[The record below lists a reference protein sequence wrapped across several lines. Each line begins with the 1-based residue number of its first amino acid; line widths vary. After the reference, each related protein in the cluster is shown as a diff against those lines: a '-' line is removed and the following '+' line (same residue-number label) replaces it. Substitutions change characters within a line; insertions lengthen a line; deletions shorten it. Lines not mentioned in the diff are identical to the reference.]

1 MQTQSWVNQ
10 LGESAK
16 FTQAFPDSDMPKI
29 ATPSSTHTQEQPF
42 KAELQ
47 QLEPSLTPSA
57 FKLFSLL
64 HDVAL
69 TIANHRGY
77 RGIASGALC
86 SLTLFCPKEV
96 VARALELDPRTIY
109 RAAKLLK
116 EKNLLDNRPIKSTLK
131 GEKRNAGMLWKVK
144 LNPIGENLVKFSK
157 EELSHTWRDMDADA
171 KEGRYA
177 MHREDLE
184 LEETA
189 QGTPPSEETGTPRE
203 AVASLSSNAQAFD
216 TEGFEQMSD
225 IYRTINTLSAKDK
238 VLEWALSTLPNEINS
253 LSISDISTSETA
265 ASLTTILDVEAAPFD
280 DFEARQQSVNIAAQS
295 LSLILGDTH
304 SLNYWRNL
312 LWQMLRCNDLGQ
324 GNYFYE
330 LYEQART
337 VEYDGKSE
345 AMKRPAAV
353 LISRLK
359 ARAWYEH
366 VLRDVPRY
374 PVARNSRNMMK
385 A

>member
-10 LGESAK
+10 LGESAR
-16 FTQAFPDSDMPKI
+16 FTQVFPDSEMPKI
-29 ATPSSTHTQEQPF
+29 DRPSSTHKEEQPF
-42 KAELQ
+42 KAELK

-64 HDVAL
+64 HDAAL

-77 RGIASGALC
+77 RGVASGALC

-144 LNPIGENLVKFSK
+144 LNPIGENRVKLNA
-157 EELSHTWRDMDADA
+157 EELSHQWRDMDADA
-171 KEGRYA
+171 KQCRYA
-177 MHREDLE
+177 MYRKDLE
-184 LEETA
+184 LEEGKP
-189 QGTPPSEETGTPRE
+189 QGTLQSEE
-203 AVASLSSNAQAFD
+203 AIASSSSNAQ
-216 TEGFEQMSD
+216 TFEPVSD

-238 VLEWALSTLPNEINS
+238 VLEWALPPLTNEINS
-253 LSISDISTSETA
+253 LSISDIPKSASA
-265 ASLTTILDVEAAPFD
+265 ASLTTILDVDAAPFN
-280 DFEARQQSVNIAAQS
+280 DFEARQQAVNIAAQS

-312 LWQMLRCNDLGQ
+312 LWQLLRCNDLSQ
-324 GNYFYE
+324 GNYFFE

-359 ARAWYEH
+359 TKPWYEH

-374 PVARNSRNMMK
+374 PVAKNSRNVMK
-385 A
+385 N